1 MVADGFM
8 LDLVMS
14 SLVSMAIRLVN
25 MAMGLVSM
33 AVRFVSMA
41 MGLVSMAMGLVCMA
55 MGLVCM
61 AMGLVGLGMSRMSML
76 LGAETNSKASAK
88 SEFLA
93 NVSTN
98 DCTSE
103 MGGSQSAETNSS
115 EGTFLPNGAVCCSS
129 FAFVAFFTFGHF
141 SFWAHRCQIS
151 TFNSLNTL
159 RQSKFFAIRRPLVP
173 LQVNCLGDTQ
183 PTSKAKLLAEVSTR
197 YSASNGRCTQG
208 ASSSEGDC

>member
-1 MVADGFM
+1 MAMG
-8 LDLVMS
+8 LVSMAVR
-14 SLVSMAIRLVN
+14 LVSMAIRLVN

-41 MGLVSMAMGLVCMA
+41 MGLV
-55 MGLVCM
+55 CM
-61 AMGLVGLGMSRMSML
+61 AMGLVGLGMNRMSML

-141 SFWAHRCQIS
+141 SFWGHRC
-151 TFNSLNTL
+151 
-159 RQSKFFAIRRPLVP
+159 
-173 LQVNCLGDTQ
+173 
-183 PTSKAKLLAEVSTR
+183 
-197 YSASNGRCTQG
+197 
-208 ASSSEGDC
+208 

>member
-25 MAMGLVSM
+25 MA
-33 AVRFVSMA
+33 VRFVSMA
-41 MGLVSMAMGLVCMA
+41 MGLVS
-55 MGLVCM
+55 M

-103 MGGSQSAETNSS
+103 MGGTQSAETNSS
-115 EGTFLPNGAVCCSS
+115 EGTFLPNGAVCCNS

-141 SFWAHRCQIS
+141 SVFLTPIFLTNVFKLVVHVV
-151 TFNSLNTL
+151 NL
-159 RQSKFFAIRRPLVP
+159 RVFAINGPLPLLVMLLGVVVMHMHIVALLLLLHPALGLVP
-173 LQVNCLGDTQ
+173 TLLRVLGV
-183 PTSKAKLLAEVSTR
+183 AGL
-197 YSASNGRCTQG
+197 G
-208 ASSSEGDC
+208 